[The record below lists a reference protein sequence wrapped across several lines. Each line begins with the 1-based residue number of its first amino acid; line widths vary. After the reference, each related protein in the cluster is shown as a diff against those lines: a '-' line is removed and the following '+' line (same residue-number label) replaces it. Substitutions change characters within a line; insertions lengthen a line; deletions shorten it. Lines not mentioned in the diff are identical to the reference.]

1 MNNFEIIPAVDI
13 LDGKAVRLKQGKFE
27 AKTIYFKN
35 PLDAAKKWE
44 AEGAKRLHVVDLDG
58 ARTGNSKNL
67 PVIKKIA
74 EELKIPVQLG
84 GGIRHFEQI
93 EELLDCGINR
103 VILGTSAIFNPNL
116 LERACKIFG
125 DKIIVAID
133 AKENKVAAQG
143 WKKVTTKDI
152 ISFAKDAVK
161 LGVKRFVYTD
171 ISKDG
176 MLTGPNFEGIRHFIE
191 NVKAKIIASGGI
203 ASAEDI
209 EKLRELKI
217 EGCIVG
223 IALYA
228 GTVKLSEI
236 L

>member
-1 MNNFEIIPAVDI
+1 MFEIIPAVDI
-13 LDGKAVRLKQGKFE
+13 LNGNAVRLKQGKFE
-27 AKTIYFKN
+27 ASTVYYKN

-58 ARTGNSKNL
+58 AKTGNTKNIAI
-67 PVIKKIA
+67 IKKIA

-93 EELLDCGINR
+93 EEMLDAGIDR

-116 LERACKIFG
+116 LERACKMFG

-133 AKENKVAAQG
+133 AKEGKIAAQG
-143 WKKVTTKDI
+143 WKQVTTKDI

-161 LGVKRFVYTD
+161 LGVKRFIVTD
-171 ISKDG
+171 IAKDG
-176 MLTGPNFEGIRHFIE
+176 MLTGPNFEGISHFQE
-191 NVKAKIIASGGI
+191 NVAAAVIASGGI
-203 ASAEDI
+203 SSAEDI
-209 EKLRELKI
+209 EKLRKLKV

-223 IALYA
+223 IALYSGA
-228 GTVKLSEI
+228 VKLSEI